1 MRKPSNLL
9 VNWKYQPLALL
20 VILSPVALVAV
31 FGSIF
36 VLEKSSRNAR
46 GEILGQIETRES
58 LQESSLGTFTYP
70 LIPKIQRIEGHT
82 ERVSTVAFDPGG
94 RFFASGSSD
103 KTVRLWDRSSLRE
116 VKRFTLDADVV
127 MSLAFSPDGRL
138 LASASHRVVSPF
150 THSTLSVW
158 EVSSGQELR
167 RFSGH
172 TQWVT
177 TIAFSPDG
185 RFLASGSGDSTVR
198 LWDVNGGKEMRQ
210 LKGHRKGVS
219 SIAFSR
225 DGRLLAA
232 GSWDE
237 TVRLWDLTTGNRVR
251 SIRVVFPSIV
261 AFSPDGRLVISKT
274 RGEIQLLDVGTWS
287 EVRRLVLRD
296 GHLSSIAFDGNGKQV
311 AVGDGDGL
319 RLLDMVNG
327 REKWRLVDQTIL
339 QEGQIAFSPDGK
351 LLVWAGRDKRLR
363 VWESNAGFRDIP
375 FNKYLP
381 PPSPYEDP
389 GACPFE
395 GCTYREWIARKE
407 TTIRKENNERSPVA
421 FNVRK
426 GEKVVGLTG
435 TVITLRP
442 GYAEALTRVQAAGL
456 WLEPGEIVYL
466 LHYEGEGAYK
476 IWFQGKID
484 GRGMTE
490 NFEILQY
497 PETVW
502 WVKIRSRKGQVG
514 WSNQTENFGNMDAL
528 GSLEK

>member
-1 MRKPSNLL
+1 MKRPRAFLQKRNRTPGGRIVLLAVAFSIVSAFIFFIGKVEQSNGG
-9 VNWKYQPLALL
+9 QT
-20 VILSPVALVAV
+20 LS
-31 FGSIF
+31 
-36 VLEKSSRNAR
+36 
-46 GEILGQIETRES
+46 QIEAQPIFQTNI
-58 LQESSLGTFTYP
+58 QAPAIYP
-70 LIPKIQRIEGHT
+70 PLPNIRRLEGHT
-82 ERVSTVAFDPGG
+82 ERVSAVAFDPSG

-103 KTVRLWDRSSLRE
+103 KTIRLWDRSSLRE
-116 VKRFTLDADVV
+116 VKRFLLDADVV
-127 MSLAFSPDGRL
+127 MSLDVSPDGRL
-138 LASASHRVVSPF
+138 LASASHRVVPPF
-150 THSTLSVW
+150 THSTLSLW
-158 EVSSGQELR
+158 EVSSGQELT

-177 TIAFSPDG
+177 TVAFTPDG
-185 RFLASGSGDSTVR
+185 RFLASGSGDGTVR
-198 LWDVNGGKEMRQ
+198 LWNVNSGKEMRRLQ
-210 LKGHRKGVS
+210 GHRKGVS

-232 GSWDE
+232 WSWDE

-251 SIRVVFPSIV
+251 SIKVVFPSIV

-274 RGEIQLLDVGTWS
+274 RGDIELLDVGTWS

-296 GHLSSIAFDGNGKQV
+296 GHLSSIAFDRNGRQV

-327 REKWRLVDQTIL
+327 RERWRLVDQTIL
-339 QEGQIAFSPDGK
+339 QQGQIAFSPDGK

-363 VWESNAGFRDIP
+363 VWESNAGVRDIP
-375 FNKYLP
+375 FNKYVP
-381 PPSPYEDP
+381 PTIPYEDP

-407 TTIRKENNERSPVA
+407 TIIRKENNERSPVV
-421 FNVRK
+421 FKVRK

-476 IWFQGKID
+476 IWFQGKIG
-484 GRGMTE
+484 GRGMAE
-490 NFEILQY
+490 NFEILKY